1 MSKQLAL
8 AVSFSV
14 LATVALVV
22 FGVAPAMHLSGSLAA
37 PGGISVEASPLPG
50 LTQILPTRF

>member
-22 FGVAPAMHLSGSLAA
+22 FGVAPAIHQSGSAA
-37 PGGISVEASPLPG
+37 ASNGISVEASPLPG
-50 LTQILPTRF
+50 LIRILPTRL